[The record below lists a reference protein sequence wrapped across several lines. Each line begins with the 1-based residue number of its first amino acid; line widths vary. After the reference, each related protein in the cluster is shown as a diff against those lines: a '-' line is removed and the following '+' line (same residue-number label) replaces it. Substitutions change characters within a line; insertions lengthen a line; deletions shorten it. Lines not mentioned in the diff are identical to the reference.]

1 MNANSPYTKL
11 VNDYLHYGY
20 LPPDSLPDFV
30 KNGLKND
37 EKADYTT
44 TYAGKI
50 LNRIFTESVNYFSGN
65 GFCIVPVSGGW
76 DSRFL
81 LGLALE
87 KFPSNQIKTYSFGT
101 NGQLDFDI
109 GKKLAKK
116 VGVEHVEFDL
126 SKIALTY
133 DELKQ
138 SVKLSPWTYVPD
150 AFFNSYC
157 YKQMAGNKDIILS
170 GFMGDPL
177 TGGHSYKKNSPDV
190 SCYFSKS
197 QKVAKNHILTQKDYN
212 PTDSLPETFT
222 TSTFLQHEQL
232 DLGVRQANCIVPII
246 SSKNEWNQFGTSLGI
261 ADGTNAEI
269 IAPFAH
275 REWIRYWHYAPAKEK
290 KDRRLYLKLLEEKFP
305 VLASLPAKD
314 FYGSKRRDDYRYTL
328 NKKRYHGKIILNRNF
343 PKIFSIPRLMMNY
356 LDYDT
361 NFRRRDDYISIL
373 KQAVSFLDETPVSG
387 WINFNELQNDHQL
400 YRQNLSKEF
409 LLLIGLALNLE
420 VASEKP

>member
-1 MNANSPYTKL
+1 MNATSPYNK
-11 VNDYLHYGY
+11 VINDYLHYGY
-20 LPPDSLPDFV
+20 LPPDSLPDFI
-30 KNGLKND
+30 KEGLREDK
-37 EKADYTT
+37 KADYTT
-44 TYAGKI
+44 SYAGKI
-50 LNRIFTESVNYFSGN
+50 LDRIFTESVNHFSGN

-76 DSRFL
+76 DSRIL

-87 KFPSNQIKTYSFGT
+87 YFSARQIKTYSFGT
-101 NGQLDFDI
+101 KGQLDYDI
-109 GKKLAKK
+109 GKKLANE

-133 DELKQ
+133 DELKK
-138 SVKLSPWTYVPD
+138 SVSLSPWTYVPD

-157 YKQMAGNKDIILS
+157 YKQMAGNQDIILS

-177 TGGHSYKKNSPDV
+177 TGGHSYKKNGPDIPG
-190 SCYFSKS
+190 YFAKS
-197 QKVAKNHILTQKDYN
+197 QTVAKNHSLTQKDYN
-212 PTDSLPETFT
+212 PAESLPETCT

-246 SSKNEWNQFGTSLGI
+246 SSKNEWNQWGASLGI
-261 ADGTNAEI
+261 AEGTNAEI

-275 REWIRYWHYAPAKEK
+275 KEWIRYWQHAPSKEK
-290 KDRRLYLKLLEEKFP
+290 NDRRLYLKLLEEKFP

-314 FYGSKRRDDYRYTL
+314 FYGSKRRGDYCYTL
-328 NKKRYHGKIILNRNF
+328 NKKRYHGNIILNRNF
-343 PKIFSIPRLMMNY
+343 PKIFPIPRLMMNY

-361 NFRRRDDYISIL
+361 SFRRRDDYISIL
-373 KQAVSFLDETPVSG
+373 KQAVSYLNETPVSG
-387 WINFNELQNDHQL
+387 WINFNGLQKDHQS

-420 VASEKP
+420 VADEKT